1 MELDGKAKIW
11 YLPFSNFH
19 LQILIRQDATMPRRH
34 LYLSGCFNKERLQ
47 TAARHEAL
55 LPSFVWCFKLWWV
68 VTATTEV
75 DDVDDSRTFWMWL
88 GFQKSSMK
96 RMIQSE
102 KSPLWGDTQPIFALR
117 EAFAGRSWCEHLCWR
132 CGAWGRRL
140 RCDGWWLGTIQSHC
154 GLLFRKLWGKF
165 LTWLALTSFLVW
177 FLWVYGSN
185 YALLQKRGGKKDGIT
200 WNPWKLPRLDDLKN
214 KFFFYKLHFHVP
226 EVRISSPKAQKLSLL
241 QCGLHQTMNSMKHLE
256 TSSALGNN
264 QNRTEPFD
272 YSVFGWSMD
281 LEI

>member
-1 MELDGKAKIW
+1 MELWNWMEKAKIW
-11 YLPFSNFH
+11 YLPFSNFC

-55 LPSFVWCFKLWWV
+55 QYNPCCLPSCDASLWWV
-68 VTATTEV
+68 VTATTVV
-75 DDVDDSRTFWMWL
+75 DDVDDSRVHSGCDFGL

-96 RMIQSE
+96 RWSNLQ
-102 KSPLWGDTQPIFALR
+102 SPLWGDTQPIFALR
-117 EAFAGRSWCEHLCWR
+117 EAFAGRSWCEHLCRR

-177 FLWVYGSN
+177 FLWVYDTLYGSN
-185 YALLQKRGGKKDGIT
+185 YGASSKKGREERWDHMES
-200 WNPWKLPRLDDLKN
+200 LKT
-214 KFFFYKLHFHVP
+214 
-226 EVRISSPKAQKLSLL
+226 PK
-241 QCGLHQTMNSMKHLE
+241 T
-256 TSSALGNN
+256 
-264 QNRTEPFD
+264 
-272 YSVFGWSMD
+272 GWF
-281 LEI
+281 EE